1 MTFISVTSPLARA
14 AVGLVAALAL
24 ALPSDRLSA
33 AGGRAPAQAAAA
45 AGLRIVVIAGEDAVN
60 VIQQKT
66 AVAPIVEVRDKNDQ
80 PVAGVLVRFVVRGGK
95 GATLNGQTALTVT
108 TNTAGRAAVPAF
120 NPTVA
125 GTLEIDVTASSGGQI
140 ANTTIRQR
148 TFQTAADAAKAGQ
161 NSSTNSTN
169 STSSTSSTPGA
180 SGGAAAGGGSAGGGI
195 GAGTIAIGVVGAGA
209 GIFALTKIG
218 GGDNGGGGSSGG
230 GSTGG
235 GTSGGGTGGGG
246 TGGGGTGT
254 TQNLTVSGP
263 FTLTTPITWT
273 YVGGVGTCTYTDTT
287 TGTIR
292 LTLQV
297 QPSGAVTGTSDTTAS
312 STISALTCSFGQPIP
327 PPGGSSNPPATLST
341 PVSGTASNLTFTHTY
356 DVADPQFTYAYRMI
370 FTGALANG
378 VVTGTLRETN
388 DWTAPGIISS
398 WNGSSSTQVTLR

>member
-1 MTFISVTSPLARA
+1 MTFFTFTSPLARG

-24 ALPSDRLSA
+24 ALPSERLSA
-33 AGGRAPAQAAAA
+33 ASGRVQAPAAAA
-45 AGLRIVVIAGEDAVN
+45 LRIVVIAGEDAVN

-108 TNTAGRAAVPAF
+108 TNAAGRAAVPAF
-120 NPTVA
+120 NPTAA
-125 GTLEIDVTASSGGQI
+125 GALEIDVTASSGGQV

-161 NSSTNSTN
+161 NSSTNT
-169 STSSTSSTPGA
+169 TSSTSSTPGA
-180 SGGAAAGGGSAGGGI
+180 SGGAATAGGSAGGGI
-195 GAGTIAIGVVGAGA
+195 GAGTIAIGAVAAGA

-218 GGDNGGGGSSGG
+218 GGDNGSGGSSGG
-230 GSTGG
+230 GSGG
-235 GTSGGGTGGGG
+235 NSGGGGTGGGG

-263 FTLTTPITWT
+263 FTLTTPISWT

-292 LTLQV
+292 MTLQV
-297 QPSGAVTGTSDTTAS
+297 QPSGAVSGTTETTGTSTA
-312 STISALTCSFGQPIP
+312 SALTCSFGNAPF
-327 PPGGSSNPPATLST
+327 PPGANSNPPTTLTT
-341 PVSGTASNLTFTHTY
+341 PVTGTGSNLTYTHAF
-356 DVADPQFTYAYRMI
+356 DVSDPSFSYAYRMI

-388 DWTAPGIISS
+388 DWTAPGVISS
-398 WNGSSSTQVTLR
+398 WNGSGSTQVTLR